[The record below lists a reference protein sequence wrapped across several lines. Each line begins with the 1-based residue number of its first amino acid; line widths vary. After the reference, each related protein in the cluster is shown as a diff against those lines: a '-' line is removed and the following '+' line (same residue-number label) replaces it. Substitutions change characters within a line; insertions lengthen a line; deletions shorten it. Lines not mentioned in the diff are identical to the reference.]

1 MLKLFLKIGLCL
13 AMSLIMGLSGGSI
26 AQAAAVQKPPI
37 ELHIHLGNEAN
48 ELVFVPAHLDFRANQ
63 RYKLILDNPSA
74 QKHYFTAKDFA
85 DGIWTQKVDA
95 GNVEIK
101 GAIHELEIRPGA
113 IAEWVFIP
121 LRPGTYELR
130 CRIAGHTE
138 AGMKGTLIID
148 D

>member
-1 MLKLFLKIGLCL
+1 MLKRIFQIGLCFL
-13 AMSLIMGLSGGSI
+13 LMLTLWIHPSS
-26 AQAAAVQKPPI
+26 AQAAMSKPI
-37 ELHIHLGNEAN
+37 ELHIHLGNAEN
-48 ELVFVPAHLDFRANQ
+48 ELVFVPDRLQFRANQ

-101 GAIHELEIRPGA
+101 GAIHELEVRPGA

-121 LRPGTYELR
+121 LRPGSYELR

-138 AGMKGTLIID
+138 AGMKGEITIEG
-148 D
+148 

>member
-1 MLKLFLKIGLCL
+1 MLTRTLQSVFCL
-13 AMSLIMGLSGGSI
+13 LLTFMLWLNAANI
-26 AQAAAVQKPPI
+26 AQAAPSKTSATL
-37 ELHIHLGNEAN
+37 LHIHLGNAAN
-48 ELVFVPAHLDFRANQ
+48 ELVFEPDHLQFRANQ

-85 DGIWTQKVDA
+85 DGIWSQKVDA

-138 AGMKGTLIID
+138 AGMKGVLTID
-148 D
+148 G